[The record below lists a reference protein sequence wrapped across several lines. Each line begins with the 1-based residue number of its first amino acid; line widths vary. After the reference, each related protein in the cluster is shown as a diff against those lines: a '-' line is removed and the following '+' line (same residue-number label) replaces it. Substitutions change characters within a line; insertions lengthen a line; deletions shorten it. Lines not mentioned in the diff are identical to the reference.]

1 MRKLAAIYI
10 TMLFASNLFAQAPQK
25 MSYQAVIR
33 DNNNTLVTSTVVGVR
48 VSILQGSITGTEIF
62 QEIYN
67 PNPQTNSNGLL
78 AIQIGGGIPL
88 IGTLGSINWVNG
100 PLFIKIETD
109 PLGGSNYSI
118 VGTSEFL
125 SVPYALYTATGE
137 TGPQGL
143 IGPTGATGLQ
153 GATGPAGATGPQGPA
168 GPTGAS
174 GGCQIH
180 TIGESYG
187 GGIVFYVYE
196 NGQHGLIAAPTESSV
211 DLHWS
216 AINTNTLAFAD
227 GVGSGK
233 ANTTIIIISLGLVGG
248 SNTDDAASFCNGYS
262 VTVDDVTYGDWY
274 LPSISELSLAL
285 SAGLNNIFL
294 HNEYWSS
301 SEIDANTA
309 YSNGWGWG
317 LSASPKWSHAWVH
330 AIRAF

>member
-137 TGPQGL
+137 TGSQGP

-187 GGIVFYVYE
+187 GGIVGYVYE
-196 NGQHGLIAAPTESSV
+196 NGQHGLIVAPTESSV
-211 DLHWS
+211 QLPWS
-216 AINTNTLAFAD
+216 AYPQTNTQTLAIAN
-227 GVGSGK
+227 GVGAGK
-233 ANTTIIIISLGLVGG
+233 ANTVIIIISQGLGG
-248 SNTDDAASFCNGYS
+248 SINPNAASFCNEYS
-262 VTVDDVTYGDWY
+262 ITVDGVTYGDWY
-274 LPSISELSLAL
+274 LPSISELSLVH
-285 SAGLNNIFL
+285 SAGLSFP
-294 HNEYWSS
+294 HYQYWSS
-301 SEIDANTA
+301 SEYDATEA
-309 YSNGWGWG
+309 YYISYGSIFAN
-317 LSASPKWSHAWVH
+317 SKSSWSWVH